1 MTRCTTVRF
10 SSRYLLCGA
19 ACKSTDKQALYRQQ
33 YSKFSFSLF
42 QVSRRVDIQTAGFVS
57 TKQGVFSF

>member
-10 SSRYLLCGA
+10 SSRYLLRGA
-19 ACKSTDKQALYRQQ
+19 ASKSTDTEAHYRQQ
-33 YSKFSFSLF
+33 YSKSSFSLF

-57 TKQGVFSF
+57 TKQAVFSF